1 MLCEISLS
9 NVLALSKIIL
19 SIPLKNGLPNIFV
32 NDFPLVGAKESFGTF
47 ATRDQDFAEDSL
59 GDKIQEKKQRLSQY
73 LETAIK
79 YGRLPVETEDDEE
92 EEEEYDENIS
102 TEAFRVGDP
111 FTNHLPAIRSIEG
124 RRDKEG
130 RAHGQCLVTLATG
143 DEIGGGWRNGKR
155 EGLCTTTGPSLEER
169 GIESIRGT
177 TDHMVES
184 GPHFTA
190 VTVCRPLPLRSA
202 IRARPGETAGRLT
215 LQDGVRVRPGPGRGR
230 HLPHQD

>member
-1 MLCEISLS
+1 MLCEIALS

-47 ATRDQDFAEDSL
+47 ATRDQDFVEDSL

-79 YGRLPVETEDDEE
+79 YGRLPVETEDEEE

-111 FTNHLPAIRSIEG
+111 FTNYLPAIRSIEG
-124 RRDKEG
+124 RTDKEG
-130 RAHGQCLVTLATG
+130 RAHGHCLVTLTTE
-143 DEIGGGWRNGKR
+143 DEIGGGWRNGRR
-155 EGLCTTTGPSLEER
+155 EGLCTTTGPSMEER
-169 GIESIRGT
+169 GIESIRGRENQKMT
-177 TDHMVES
+177 TSRNYSCDEVQIIS
-184 GPHFTA
+184 
-190 VTVCRPLPLRSA
+190 C
-202 IRARPGETAGRLT
+202 
-215 LQDGVRVRPGPGRGR
+215 
-230 HLPHQD
+230 